1 MAANPKPT
9 RKKAAVTTRSA
20 RTPDGK
26 KVTYQTSKTQKTPV
40 TGRGGGPVLD
50 KAGKGK
56 MSIAKVTGNY
66 GEELFSLKG
75 VKTNSQ
81 MKKAVKSGQLPT
93 SVAGEGKAKAPAAK
107 YGKEGPSFKKK
118 KP

>member
-1 MAANPKPT
+1 MAANPKPV
-9 RKKAAVTTRSA
+9 RKNAKVTTRSA

-40 TGRGGGPVLD
+40 TGGGGRPVLD

-56 MSIAKVTGNY
+56 MSISKLTGNY
-66 GEELFSLKG
+66 GEELFSLNS
-75 VKTNSQ
+75 VKTNAR
-81 MKKAVKSGQLPT
+81 MKKAVRNGEFPA
-93 SVAGEGKAKAPAAK
+93 SVSGEGKGKNPAVKA
-107 YGKEGPSFKKK
+107 GKEGPSFKKK

>member
-1 MAANPKPT
+1 MAANPKPM

-26 KVTYQTSKTQKTPV
+26 KITYQTSKTQKTP
-40 TGRGGGPVLD
+40 TTGGGGKPVLD

-56 MSIAKVTGNY
+56 MSISKLTGDY
-66 GEELFSLKG
+66 GEELFSLRG

-81 MKKAVKSGQLPT
+81 MKKAVKSGQFPA
-93 SVAGEGKAKAPAAK
+93 SIAGQGKAKAPAAK
-107 YGKEGPSFKKK
+107 YGKTGPSMKKK
-118 KP
+118 